1 MADFS
6 LIDIDIDIGK
16 FAKPATVLIDKI
28 SDAIGVV
35 WEPHQIKRVAKAEAE
50 VELIKAETQTQLS
63 DIRGRAFRRL
73 AHEESKKQKNIE
85 DITQRALPDLKEDA
99 EPHKLEDDWLV
110 YFFDRCRLV
119 SDQEMQRL
127 WSRVLAGEANSPGAF
142 SKRTLKFL
150 SDLERADADSFT
162 RLCGFAWVIGS
173 DQPASHQPLIYDVN
187 DKIYRQ
193 QGLTF
198 SLLNHLAAI
207 GLIHFQA
214 GPVSYSGVVSKEWVT
229 SYYDKYVRLKMPKES
244 DNPMVFGTVL
254 LTQVGQELFPIC
266 GSQPVDGF
274 FEYIV
279 EKWKDFIKEN
289 KSEQGT
295 S

>member
-1 MADFS
+1 MADFT
-6 LIDIDIDIGK
+6 LIDIGK
-16 FAKPATVLIDKI
+16 FAKPTTVLIEKI

-35 WEPHQIKRVAKAEAE
+35 WEPRQIKRVARAEAE
-50 VELIKAETQTQLS
+50 AELIKAETQIQLS
-63 DIRGRAFRRL
+63 EIQTRALRRL
-73 AHEESKKQKNIE
+73 THEESKKQKNIE

-119 SDQEMQRL
+119 SDQEMQGL

-142 SKRTLKFL
+142 SKRALNFL
-150 SDLERADADSFT
+150 SDLEKADAESFA
-162 RLCGFAWVIGS
+162 RLCGFVWVIGRS
-173 DQPASHQPLIYDVN
+173 YHPLIYDVH
-187 DKIYRQ
+187 DEIYKQ

-214 GPVSYSGVVSKEWVT
+214 GLLAYSGVVSSKEWVT
-229 SYYDKYVRLKMPKES
+229 SYYDKHVRLEMPKES

-254 LTQVGQELFPIC
+254 LTQVGQELVSIC

-289 KSEQGT
+289 KGEQGT